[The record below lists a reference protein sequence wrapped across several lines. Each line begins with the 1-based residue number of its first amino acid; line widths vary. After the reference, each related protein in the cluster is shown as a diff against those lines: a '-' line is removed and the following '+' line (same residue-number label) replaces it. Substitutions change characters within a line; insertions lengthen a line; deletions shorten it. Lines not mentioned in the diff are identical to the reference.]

1 MPKLTRQQIIILSIM
16 ALVILFAVYDVFIA
30 ARSKSEPIN
39 IAKKTSDLEAFLTDI
54 TSKLPKGSLPAADAY
69 ILSRAETG
77 WVHDP
82 FYERQFFREWEK
94 RKERARAG
102 GVILQNVSFSYSG
115 YLNLRNKNLAI
126 INGVEYETGDRL
138 EIEGY
143 VLKKIYPGKVVI
155 VNEKSGAKFDVPLQE

>member
-16 ALVILFAVYDVFIA
+16 GLVILFAIYDVFIA
-30 ARSKSEPIN
+30 ARSKAEPID
-39 IAKKTSDLEAFLTDI
+39 IGKKTSELEAFLSNI
-54 TSKLPKGSLPAADAY
+54 TSKLPKGSLPTSDAY

-82 FYERQFFREWEK
+82 FYERKSFREWEK

-102 GVILQNVSFSYSG
+102 GISQKVSFSYSG
-115 YLNLRNKNLAI
+115 YLNVGNKNLAI
-126 INGVEYETGDRL
+126 INGVEYEAGNRL

-143 VLKKIYPGKVVI
+143 VLKKIYAGKVVI